1 MKKIPKPHADT
12 YSTVDPSFEPRS
24 LYTAPW
30 ALVVFG
36 MAAATIIFFNNSF
49 PIILLYYLILFVGVG
64 ILLRFETLIASL
76 VGIILVILWIASKF
90 LYQTWTV
97 DGLVINMIELA
108 GVFLTFVTSA
118 LYHRQVKRIIGL
130 LNDSQRR
137 MKSLDIEDRSVGLL
151 KSKFGLIRLNEEEE
165 RSSRYERPF
174 SLILIHVRPMRG
186 HAWGSADST
195 GVMHILADM
204 IKAKTRDVDIPFSLP
219 PDRVAL
225 ILPETDTIGA
235 KKVVNNIVN
244 SMMNVRYTPH
254 SGKAVFMWEFA
265 QFRFGFATFLGKSN
279 NRIHLLDAAE
289 QSLKR
294 NLKTNPDELYQNIFI
309 EWEMV
314 GEKPNVPLT
323 ILTTDMELDES
334 EDAIVPLEKPVL
346 SVPNKND
353 KKHVVL
359 RMIERLRSL

>member
-1 MKKIPKPHADT
+1 MKKIPKTGTEGNDP
-12 YSTVDPSFEPRS
+12 VDPGFEPRS

-30 ALVVFG
+30 PLVVFG
-36 MAAATIIFFNNSF
+36 MVTATVTLLNNSY
-49 PIILLYYLILFVGVG
+49 PILLLYFLLMFVGVG
-64 ILLRFETLIASL
+64 ILLRFDILPGILVGVVFIALWVASKILYGTWTAEGLAINLVELASL
-76 VGIILVILWIASKF
+76 C
-90 LYQTWTV
+90 
-97 DGLVINMIELA
+97 
-108 GVFLTFVTSA
+108 LTFIASA
-118 LYHRQVKRIIGL
+118 LYHRRAKKIIAQIKE
-130 LNDSQRR
+130 SQRR
-137 MKSLDIEDRSVGLL
+137 MKSLDIEDRAVGLL

-186 HAWGSADST
+186 KSWRSVDST

-204 IKAKTRDVDIPFSLP
+204 IKAKTRDVDIPFYMP
-219 PDRVAL
+219 PDRIAL
-225 ILPETDTIGA
+225 ILPETDTVGA

-254 SGKAVFMWEFA
+254 AGKPVFMWEFA
-265 QFRFGFATFLGKSN
+265 QFRFGFATFLGKSS
-279 NRIHLLDAAE
+279 NRIHLLEAAE
-289 QSLKR
+289 HSLKR

-314 GEKPNVPLT
+314 GEKPNVHLAFQPEE
-323 ILTTDMELDES
+323 IES
-334 EDAIVPLEKPVL
+334 IEIEDAMVPLDKPAL
-346 SVPNKND
+346 SVPDKND